1 MFLIVCGFASFDLVE
16 KQGKEPGPVRQADRK
31 QLRVLIADDTAAI
44 RDSMSNLISRLRD
57 VEIVGQ
63 AQTGTQALELIR
75 TLKPHIATLDIRM
88 PELSGINVL
97 TELKREGSDTSIIML
112 SGLAEAEYRRKCLAL
127 GAKYFFHK
135 ATEFEQVVE
144 VLKESARALN
154 GEA

>member
-1 MFLIVCGFASFDLVE
+1 
-16 KQGKEPGPVRQADRK
+16 
-31 QLRVLIADDTAAI
+31 LRVVIADDTAAI
-44 RDSMSNLISRLRD
+44 RESMSNLISRLAD

-63 AQTGTQALELIR
+63 AHTGTQALQMIR

-97 TELKREGSDTSIIML
+97 TQLNREGSDVAVIML
-112 SGLAEAEYRRKCLAL
+112 SGLVEAEYRRKCLAL

-135 ATEFEQVVE
+135 ATEFEMVVD
-144 VLKESARALN
+144 VLKEQARVLN